1 MCSADIGSGATKLQ
15 VATTPEDTVS
25 GVQPAVPSKFVFG
38 YCLTLRGTHQH
49 VLEYSGAMC
58 SVAHRVLAY
67 FSTLRGEVASDLQHD
82 DSMLGS
88 IEQCVGA

>member
-1 MCSADIGSGATKLQ
+1 VCSADIGSGATKLQ
-15 VATTPEDTVS
+15 VATTPEDTVF
-25 GVQPAVPSKFVFG
+25 AVPSKFVFG